1 MVRKACIIN
10 EHLYEIMKEA
20 FIDDVLNMMKIPE
33 DTEQDNDNRN
43 GNVSHDAGM
52 NMLLMMK
59 VSTSL
64 GSIFTH
70 FIGSA

>member
-1 MVRKACIIN
+1 
-10 EHLYEIMKEA
+10 
-20 FIDDVLNMMKIPE
+20 MMKIPE

-52 NMLLMMK
+52 DMLRMMK

-70 FIGSA
+70 FIGSV